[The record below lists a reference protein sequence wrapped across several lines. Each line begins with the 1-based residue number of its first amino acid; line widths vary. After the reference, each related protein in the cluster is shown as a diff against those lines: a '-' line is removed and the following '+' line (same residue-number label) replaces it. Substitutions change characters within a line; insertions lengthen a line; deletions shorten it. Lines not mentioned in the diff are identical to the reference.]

1 MQQLPH
7 QTINQIFTMR
17 ERLIIAQALAIG
29 IQELRR
35 VPTPMTEV
43 SNILDMEWIAEN
55 YFNEFFGVAQ
65 FLLSKT
71 NNINQ
76 QFENQLKD

>member
-7 QTINQIFTMR
+7 QTINQIFSMR

-29 IQELRR
+29 IQELKK
-35 VPTPMTEV
+35 VPAPMTEV
-43 SNILDMEWIAEN
+43 SNILDMEEIAKN

-65 FLLSKT
+65 FLLSEA
-71 NNINQ
+71 NNVNQ